1 MNSLRS
7 PSALRTLLC
16 DTSAELGSINSTILP
31 DGATAFDS
39 QSDTLWRL
47 DKSAGTVFDALLTSG
62 LVLKPDDDT
71 PARWVAQEISGSSPY
86 YSGTYGV
93 AASTVTIAILNQW
106 AYLGNVP
113 STFAVNA
120 GNPEGFVLD
129 TASGLVTY
137 HGPPRIVKVS
147 AKASVLNAIG
157 GTSISIHACISR
169 SDDVVAG
176 STTDNSSK
184 GEQAIVTANVTE
196 EISVERILLLNPGTT
211 LRLAF
216 RNATNADDLT
226 VTFYQMTV
234 SPL

>member
-7 PSALRTLLC
+7 AVALRTLLC
-16 DTSAELGSINSTILP
+16 DTASELAAINSTILP

-47 DKSAGTVFDALLTSG
+47 DKTAGVVFDSLLGSG
-62 LVLKPDDDT
+62 LVLKPDDST
-71 PARWVAQEISGSSPY
+71 AARWFVQQISGSSPY

-120 GNPEGFVLD
+120 GGSAFVLD

-147 AKASVLNAIG
+147 VKASVLNASG
-157 GTSISIHACISR
+157 ATPISIHACISR
-169 SDDVVAG
+169 SDDVVVG
-176 STTDNSSK
+176 TTTDYSSK

-196 EISVERILLLNPGTT
+196 EIAVERIMLLNPGTT

-234 SPL
+234 SPF

>member
-7 PSALRTLLC
+7 AVALRTILC
-16 DTSAELGSINSTILP
+16 DTSSELAALNSTLLP

-39 QSDTLWRL
+39 ESDTLWRL
-47 DKSAGTVFDALLTSG
+47 DKTAGTVFDSLLGSG
-62 LVLKPDDDT
+62 VLLRPDDGT
-71 PARWVAQEISGSSPY
+71 AARWFAQQISGSSPY

-120 GNPEGFVLD
+120 GNGSAFVLD

-147 AKASVLNAIG
+147 AKASLLNAIG
-157 GTSISIHACISR
+157 STSISIHACISR
-169 SDDVVAG
+169 SDDVVVG
-176 STTDNSSK
+176 TTTDYSSK